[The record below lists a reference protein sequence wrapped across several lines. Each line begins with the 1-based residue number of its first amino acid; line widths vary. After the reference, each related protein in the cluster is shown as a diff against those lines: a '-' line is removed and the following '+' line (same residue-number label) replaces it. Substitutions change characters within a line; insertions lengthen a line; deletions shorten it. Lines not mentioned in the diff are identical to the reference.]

1 MIASILLICVQVTS
15 ILSQTQRD
23 VPQPTLVCRG
33 LGCSEALS
41 QRPGPPRGLTQKRL
55 GQFGP
60 IQTCFFNRCQ
70 ISGPGF
76 FATQSCFGG
85 PCSQTFS
92 SSSSFSTPTRAFSQD
107 EANSPDI
114 NSQTFSSSNSLSIP
128 TRAFS
133 QEEAILPNN
142 NSPPV
147 QFSEGNIFGS
157 GGLFAQIFGK
167 KR

>member
-1 MIASILLICVQVTS
+1 MSESDLLIPKMKMVVTLLVLCVQMTS
-15 ILSQTQRD
+15 ILSEPHSD

-41 QRPGPPRGLTQKRL
+41 QPPGPGGLTQQRL

-76 FATQSCFGG
+76 FASQSCFGG

-92 SSSSFSTPTRAFSQD
+92 SSSSFSSPTRAFY
-107 EANSPDI
+107 P
-114 NSQTFSSSNSLSIP
+114 
-128 TRAFS
+128 
-133 QEEAILPNN
+133 EEAISPNI
-142 NSPPV
+142 NSTV
-147 QFSEGNIFGS
+147 GRFSGGNIFGS
-157 GGLFAQIFGK
+157 EGLFAQIFGK

>member
-1 MIASILLICVQVTS
+1 MKMIASILLLICVHVTS
-15 ILSQTQRD
+15 ILSQTQSD

-41 QRPGPPRGLTQKRL
+41 PGGLTQQRL

-92 SSSSFSTPTRAFSQD
+92 SSSSFSTPTRAFSQ
-107 EANSPDI
+107 EDI

>member
-1 MIASILLICVQVTS
+1 MIASVLLMCVQVTS

-41 QRPGPPRGLTQKRL
+41 PGGLTQQRL

-92 SSSSFSTPTRAFSQD
+92 SSSSFS
-107 EANSPDI
+107 N
-114 NSQTFSSSNSLSIP
+114 P

-133 QEEAILPNN
+133 QEEAGSPNIN
-142 NSPPV
+142 NPFR
-147 QFSEGNIFGS
+147 QFSGGNIFGS
-157 GGLFAQIFGK
+157 EGLFAQIFGK

>member
-1 MIASILLICVQVTS
+1 MILKMKMGANVLLLCVQVTS
-15 ILSQTQRD
+15 ILSQTQSD

-41 QRPGPPRGLTQKRL
+41 QRPGPPGGLTQQRL

-76 FATQSCFGG
+76 FASQSCFGG

-92 SSSSFSTPTRAFSQD
+92 SSSSFSSPTRAFSQV
-107 EANSPDI
+107 EASSPNI
-114 NSQTFSSSNSLSIP
+114 
-128 TRAFS
+128 
-133 QEEAILPNN
+133 
-142 NSPPV
+142 NSPPR

>member
-1 MIASILLICVQVTS
+1 MICVHVTS

-41 QRPGPPRGLTQKRL
+41 PGGLTQQRL

-92 SSSSFSTPTRAFSQD
+92 SSSSFSS
-107 EANSPDI
+107 
-114 NSQTFSSSNSLSIP
+114 P

-133 QEEAILPNN
+133 QEEANLPNIN
-142 NSPPV
+142 SQTFSSSSSFSSPTRAFSQEEAGSPNINSPFR
-147 QFSEGNIFGS
+147 QFSGGNIFGS
-157 GGLFAQIFGK
+157 EGLFAQIFGK

>member
-1 MIASILLICVQVTS
+1 MKMGANFVLLCVQVTS
-15 ILSQTQRD
+15 ILSQTQSD

-41 QRPGPPRGLTQKRL
+41 QGPGPPGGLTQQRL

-76 FATQSCFGG
+76 FASQSCFGG

-92 SSSSFSTPTRAFSQD
+92 SSSSFSSPTRAFSQVG
-107 EANSPDI
+107 ANSPNI
-114 NSQTFSSSNSLSIP
+114 N
-128 TRAFS
+128 R
-133 QEEAILPNN
+133 
-142 NSPPV
+142 PPG

-157 GGLFAQIFGK
+157 GGLFAEIFGK

>member
-1 MIASILLICVQVTS
+1 MLTESQRRSIESKFMILKMKMGANVLLLCVQVTS
-15 ILSQTQRD
+15 ILSQTQSG

-33 LGCSEALS
+33 LGCSETLS
-41 QRPGPPRGLTQKRL
+41 QRPGPPGGLTQQRL

-76 FATQSCFGG
+76 FSSQSCFGG
-85 PCSQTFS
+85 QCSQTFS
-92 SSSSFSTPTRAFSQD
+92 SSSSFSSPTRVFST
-107 EANSPDI
+107 EEVNSPNI
-114 NSQTFSSSNSLSIP
+114 
-128 TRAFS
+128 
-133 QEEAILPNN
+133 